1 MYDSTFEGLMMLCL
15 SQTKGKTMGHNSR
28 ENWLLEAV
36 DIFRPWFQE
45 HGAEIPE
52 KVRVSVGY
60 AKRQRKGTIGV
71 CYASVAAEDGVHQLF
86 MSPELDDALRV
97 LDVLMH
103 ELIHAWDDCKSGHK
117 GEFARV
123 AKALGLTGKMTATV
137 ASDELKVRLQDVLGK
152 LGDYPHAKLNAN
164 TIPKQSTRMLK
175 LICAVDG
182 LDSEYKVRTT
192 RKILDEYGAPL
203 CPCHSEPME
212 EAA

>member
-15 SQTKGKTMGHNSR
+15 SQKKGKTMGHNSR

-36 DIFRPWFQE
+36 DIFRPWFKE
-45 HGAEIPE
+45 HGEEIPE

-71 CYASVAAEDGVHQLF
+71 CYSSHSAEDGVHQLF
-86 MSPELDDALRV
+86 MSPELDDASRV

-152 LGDYPHAKLNAN
+152 LGDYPHARLNAN

-175 LICAVDG
+175 ALCLECGYTIRLTKKWADMGLPTCACG
-182 LDSEYKVRTT
+182 CE
-192 RKILDEYGAPL
+192 
-203 CPCHSEPME
+203 ME
-212 EAA
+212 MG

>member
-1 MYDSTFEGLMMLCL
+1 MYDTTFEGLMMLCH
-15 SQTKGKTMGHNSR
+15 SSPQKGKTMGHNSR

-36 DIFRPWFQE
+36 DIFRPWFEE
-45 HGAEIPE
+45 HGAKIPE

-71 CYASVAAEDGVHQLF
+71 CYNSTAAEDGVHQLF
-86 MSPELDDALRV
+86 MSPELDNAERV

-137 ASDELKVRLQDVLGK
+137 ASDELKTRLQDVLGK
-152 LGDYPHAKLNAN
+152 LGDYPHARLNAN
-164 TIPKQSTRMLK
+164 HIPKQSTRMLK
-175 LICAVDG
+175 AFCGECGYTIRLTKKWADMG
-182 LDSEYKVRTT
+182 LPT
-192 RKILDEYGAPL
+192 
-203 CPCHSEPME
+203 CPCGCDME
-212 EAA
+212 ME